1 MMIDKLYPYRFE
13 IFFASQ
19 IAILFGS
26 LLIPMDI
33 FQTLLS
39 PILFLVNLFA
49 GIVLMSKLKSRH
61 RFFLVLL
68 IMSGV
73 LFAYDLVDE
82 TKNNDLEFFRL
93 AIYFSFYIFVTYE
106 IVKQV
111 WRSKQINKNTMFGLV
126 SGYVS
131 IGLLGFFLCL
141 TIEMAAPDS
150 FLFTQADLY
159 AEGMKNETLM
169 YFSYITLL
177 SIGYGEIVPIS
188 SLAQKA
194 TVLIGLIGQIYL
206 VVITGIVIGKYLNQL
221 PRKEKE

>member
-1 MMIDKLYPYRFE
+1 M
-13 IFFASQ
+13 
-19 IAILFGS
+19 
-26 LLIPMDI
+26 
-33 FQTLLS
+33 
-39 PILFLVNLFA
+39 
-49 GIVLMSKLKSRH
+49 
-61 RFFLVLL
+61 
-68 IMSGV
+68 

-141 TIEMAAPDS
+141 TIEMATPDS

-159 AEGMKNETLM
+159 AEGMKNESLM